1 MRRPIQDVFI
11 KCARHCHCL
20 CRRMGNAI
28 MYLFFCVCEP
38 VGRNLCARRLLDVL
52 LAFVQLLLLHHRN
65 RFRNKKCVDV
75 CAAYAFS
82 FRLAQSIQQQHEH
95 IVSPVAGR
103 RSAIAHVLFSCIKS
117 CVRTF
122 GFGVNEIRIQCFD
135 VVLHRRSYTQ
145 RPAHMVLLFIHFI
158 HVPLSLVLPL
168 CPLPHL
174 GSLSNPFRTFRN
186 ASQI

>member
-82 FRLAQSIQQQHEH
+82 FRLAQSIQQRHEH

-103 RSAIAHVLFSCIKS
+103 RSPFGNCSCTILVHEIVCPYIWLRRKRNSNTMFRRRLTSSILHAAPSAHGAPFHSFYS
-117 CVRTF
+117 
-122 GFGVNEIRIQCFD
+122 
-135 VVLHRRSYTQ
+135 RSIVIGS
-145 RPAHMVLLFIHFI
+145 P
-158 HVPLSLVLPL
+158 
-168 CPLPHL
+168 
-174 GSLSNPFRTFRN
+174 SLSTPPPWLT
-186 ASQI
+186 Q